1 MERGTL
7 IEKGALAKKE
17 LIVLF
22 CTAVLVAGLY
32 HEVVLW
38 LFRAWL
44 NNPYYSHGLLLL
56 PVGGALIYLKRSE
69 LYRAEPQVW
78 HTIPLC
84 SGLLLYLMGI
94 ILHLPT
100 LLAFSL
106 LPVLAGFSFVF
117 LGNGAKPL
125 LFPIFLLAT
134 AIPFTSFESL
144 EVPLQNLS
152 AASVSTIFGFLAMPV
167 SMAGNSVTL
176 AGNTYWIAPACSGLN
191 RIMPLLSLTA
201 ILAYLLYGNL
211 LARIFLFALVFPLA
225 LASNIFRLFI
235 TLLIGDWYG
244 IEAAVGFFHNF
255 SSIAFFLFA
264 IVLILVHARLFKLRM
279 NVVHRNVLTNIKSK
293 GGTAR

>member
-1 MERGTL
+1 MT
-7 IEKGALAKKE
+7 KKE
-17 LIVLF
+17 FIILVCSALLI
-22 CTAVLVAGLY
+22 AGLY

-38 LFRAWL
+38 LFRAWF

-56 PVGGALIYLKRSE
+56 PVAVVLMYIKRNE
-69 LYRAEPQVW
+69 IYRAEPEDW
-78 HTIPLC
+78 HVLPLGV
-84 SGLLLYLMGI
+84 GLFLYLLGI
-94 ILHLPT
+94 IWHQPV

-106 LPVLAGFSFVF
+106 LPVLAGFSLVL
-117 LGNGAKPL
+117 LGKGAKPL
-125 LFPIFLLAT
+125 VFPIFLIAT
-134 AIPFTSFESL
+134 AIPFPFFESL

-152 AASVSTIFGFLAMPV
+152 AASVSAIFGFLDMPV

-191 RIMPLLSLTA
+191 RVMPLLSLTA
-201 ILAYLLYGNL
+201 ILAYLLHGSL

-255 SSIAFFLFA
+255 SSVAFFLFA
-264 IVLILVHARLFKLRM
+264 IVLVLVYVRAFKLKMR
-279 NVVHRNVLTNIKSK
+279 V
-293 GGTAR
+293 